1 MGIGVDYSSCFALI
15 KSFQISVQRVGLTAA
30 TVHSQCKADHHK
42 KKPYA
47 RWALQRGLD
56 LRESRNSV
64 YCFWMGTDKVKC
76 ISLHTDPTLWVPFFL
91 ILFLA

>member
-1 MGIGVDYSSCFALI
+1 MGIVVDYSSPFALI
-15 KSFQISVQRVGLTAA
+15 KSFEISVQRVGLTAA
-30 TVHSQCKADHHK
+30 AVHSQCKADHHK

-56 LRESRNSV
+56 PRGSRNSV
-64 YCFWMGTDKVKC
+64 CCFWMGTDRVKC
-76 ISLHTDPTLWVPFFL
+76 ISLHTDPTRRVPCFL